1 MQKQQL
7 HKIDEVKL
15 EKLIGIFL
23 LLWIK
28 RISLKN
34 LNAHSKKNIHNF
46 LGEIGD
52 LNHWEYFNAFLERN
66 RLTVPNS
73 VMEKTEPGE
82 EKSRMAK
89 GFC

>member
-34 LNAHSKKNIHNF
+34 LNAQNIHNF